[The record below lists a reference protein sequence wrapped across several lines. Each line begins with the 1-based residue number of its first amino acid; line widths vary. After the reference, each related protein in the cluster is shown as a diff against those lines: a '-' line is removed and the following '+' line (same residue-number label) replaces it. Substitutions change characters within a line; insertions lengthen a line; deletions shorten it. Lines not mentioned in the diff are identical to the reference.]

1 MRNPQV
7 GDMIVAA
14 DMMIIVEGVVEEDT
28 MMEVSDNAWVLLWV
42 I

>member
-7 GDMIVAA
+7 GDTIVAA

-28 MMEVSDNAWVLLWV
+28 MMEVSDNAWVLCG
-42 I
+42 